1 MAKVRF
7 LKKDI
12 NFITG
17 ELVSECLTYQ
27 FFHPESSVEKITDI
41 IGEIVNNRND
51 LFNRINNFSEKK
63 NPRLVKKHFSEIRK
77 DFEKSVALLDKLVE

>member
-27 FFHPESSVEKITDI
+27 FFHHEVPVEKVSDI
-41 IGEIVNNRND
+41 ITEIVENRND
-51 LFNRINNFSEKK
+51 LFNRINNFGEKK
-63 NPRLVKKHFSEIRK
+63 NPRLVKKHFSEIRR

>member
-12 NFITG
+12 NFITS

-27 FFHPESSVEKITDI
+27 FFHNEVPVEKVSEIISEIIENRDDI
-41 IGEIVNNRND
+41 
-51 LFNRINNFSEKK
+51 FNRINNFAEKK
-63 NPRLVKKHFSEIRK
+63 NPRLVKKHFGEIRK
-77 DFEKSVALLDKLVE
+77 DIEKSILLLDKLVE

>member
-1 MAKVRF
+1 MAKVRY

-27 FFHPESSVEKITDI
+27 FFHKEVSVEKVSDI
-41 IGEIVNNRND
+41 IGDIVDNRND
-51 LFNRINNFSEKK
+51 LFNRINNFGEKK
-63 NPRLVKKHFSEIRK
+63 NPRLVKKHFAEIRK
-77 DFEKSVALLDKLVE
+77 DFEKSIALLDKLVE